1 MQLQNT
7 LTLKL
12 IRKSYVNIWRHLLR
26 GTSTRRLL
34 NIPWFIAVAYLA
46 MILHINPQSS
56 TRTGTLPPL
65 RVAPVAHIVAMVITT
80 TTPEIRW
87 RSERR
92 GPIRKILS
100 EIRPSRGTK
109 RIETLGTPRTPRT
122 PKTRPLPTTT
132 TTMMMVVT
140 ASSKA
145 RLRRI
150 ELFGVVVDLDLV
162 RRAQDAP
169 AEALAAAGFLVVHS
183 IENVYAGLG
192 PITLLIS
199 EGGQIVQR
207 VPQPQVEPLVVD
219 EDAVIVNVILAQ
231 LQVLHFATSASDTN
245 PEGDQLGV
253 VVMGYL
259 DHQLVR
265 SQHLELGLEQVAA
278 ARTDEERAEN
288 SQEHIAPLLHTG
300 LKSILLM
307 CC

>member
-1 MQLQNT
+1 
-7 LTLKL
+7 
-12 IRKSYVNIWRHLLR
+12 
-26 GTSTRRLL
+26 
-34 NIPWFIAVAYLA
+34 
-46 MILHINPQSS
+46 
-56 TRTGTLPPL
+56 
-65 RVAPVAHIVAMVITT
+65 VITHD
-80 TTPEIRW
+80 IANN
-87 RSERR
+87 
-92 GPIRKILS
+92 
-100 EIRPSRGTK
+100 TK
-109 RIETLGTPRTPRT
+109 
-122 PKTRPLPTTT
+122 PLT
-132 TTMMMVVT
+132 
-140 ASSKA
+140 
-145 RLRRI
+145 
-150 ELFGVVVDLDLV
+150 
-162 RRAQDAP
+162 
-169 AEALAAAGFLVVHS
+169 S

-219 EDAVIVNVILAQ
+219 EDAVVVNVVLAQ
-231 LQVLHFATSASDTN
+231 LQVFRFATSASDTN

-278 ARTDEERAEN
+278 ARADEERAEN

>member
-65 RVAPVAHIVAMVITT
+65 RVAPVAHIVPMVITT

-100 EIRPSRGTK
+100 EIRTSRGTK
-109 RIETLGTPRTPRT
+109 RIETLGTPRT

-132 TTMMMVVT
+132 TTMMMVVVT
-140 ASSKA
+140 ASPEA

-253 VVMGYL
+253 VVMGHL

>member
-7 LTLKL
+7 LTLPL
-12 IRKSYVNIWRHLLR
+12 IRKSYVNIWRRLLR
-26 GTSTRRLL
+26 GGTSTRRLL

-65 RVAPVAHIVAMVITT
+65 RVAPVAHIVPMVITT

-100 EIRPSRGTK
+100 EIRTSRGTK
-109 RIETLGTPRTPRT
+109 RIETLGTPRT

-169 AEALAAAGFLVVHS
+169 AEALAAAGFLVVHCGMNKLLFVFADTKHKC
-183 IENVYAGLG
+183 NVLWKMSCRLWNGQQWRSLVEVWRDCLQDRYIFVESGTDKLKGVIRGESCATIYEF
-192 PITLLIS
+192 IT
-199 EGGQIVQR
+199 
-207 VPQPQVEPLVVD
+207 
-219 EDAVIVNVILAQ
+219 N
-231 LQVLHFATSASDTN
+231 
-245 PEGDQLGV
+245 
-253 VVMGYL
+253 
-259 DHQLVR
+259 
-265 SQHLELGLEQVAA
+265 LGLYYKFKGQRCAACERRKNNDGFVAGFK
-278 ARTDEERAEN
+278 TVDLN
-288 SQEHIAPLLHTG
+288 SNT
-300 LKSILLM
+300 
-307 CC
+307 